1 MNETEKTAWIDKE
14 NKIVSFHAIDNGKM
28 IVKTDTLFWDFL
40 FRLTNSGYRIM

>member
-14 NKIVSFHAIDNGKM
+14 NKIVSLHAIDNGKM
-28 IVKTDTLFWDFL
+28 IVKTETLFWDFL